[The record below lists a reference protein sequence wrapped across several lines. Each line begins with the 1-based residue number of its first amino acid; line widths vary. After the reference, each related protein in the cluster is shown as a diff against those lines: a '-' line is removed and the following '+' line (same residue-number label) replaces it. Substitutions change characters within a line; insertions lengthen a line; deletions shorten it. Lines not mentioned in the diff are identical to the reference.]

1 MILVITGPTGVGK
14 TKLSL
19 ELARKYNAE
28 IINADSMQI
37 YKGLNIG
44 TAKVENKMN
53 IKHHLLDIVNIDEYY
68 SVYNYQID
76 GRKILNELI
85 NSNKNVI
92 IVGGTGLY
100 ISALLYDYKFNKES
114 INNNYDDLTNE
125 EIYNKIME
133 IDPNTKTHIN
143 NRQRLVRELNRL
155 LNKNSSNQ
163 GSKLLY
169 DTIFIGLT
177 TSRENLYNII
187 DKRVD
192 KMIEAGLLDE
202 VKQLHSSNIRN
213 RSIMTAI
220 GYKELYQYFDGI
232 ISLEESIDLIK
243 KNTRHYAKRQYTWF
257 KNKMNITWFNVDF
270 DKFDN
275 TINEVNKYI
284 EENRWK
290 ES

>member
-44 TAKVENKMN
+44 TAKVEDKMN

-76 GRKILNELI
+76 GRKILNDLI

-133 IDPNTKTHIN
+133 IDPNTKTHVN

-177 TSRENLYNII
+177 TNRENLYNII

-284 EENRWK
+284 EENR
-290 ES
+290 

>member
-1 MILVITGPTGVGK
+1 
-14 TKLSL
+14 
-19 ELARKYNAE
+19 N
-28 IINADSMQI
+28 
-37 YKGLNIG
+37 
-44 TAKVENKMN
+44 
-53 IKHHLLDIVNIDEYY
+53 EYY

-76 GRKILNELI
+76 GRKILNDLI

-284 EENRWK
+284 EENR
-290 ES
+290 

>member
-44 TAKVENKMN
+44 TAKVEDKMN

-133 IDPNTKTHIN
+133 IDSNTKTHIN

-284 EENRWK
+284 EENR
-290 ES
+290 

>member
-284 EENRWK
+284 EENR
-290 ES
+290 

>member
-1 MILVITGPTGVGK
+1 MIIVITGPTGVGK

-19 ELARKYNAE
+19 ELAKKYNAE
-28 IINADSMQI
+28 IINADSMQV

-44 TAKVENKMN
+44 TAKVEDKMN

-68 SVYNYQID
+68 SVYNYQMD
-76 GRKILNELI
+76 GRNILNDLL
-85 NSNKNVI
+85 NKNINVI

-100 ISALLYDYKFNKES
+100 ISALLYDYKFNKET
-114 INNNYDDLTNE
+114 INNKYEELTNE
-125 EIYNKIME
+125 EIYNKI
-133 IDPNTKTHIN
+133 IGLDPNTSTHVN

-155 LNKNSSNQ
+155 LNNSSSKGGN
-163 GSKLLY
+163 KLLY
-169 DTIFIGLT
+169 NALFIGLT
-177 TSRENLYNII
+177 TNRDNLYNII

-192 KMIEAGLLDE
+192 TMINSGLLDE

-220 GYKELYQYFDGI
+220 GYKELYQYFDGKK
-232 ISLEESIDLIK
+232 SLEESIDLIK

-257 KNKMNITWFNVDF
+257 NNKMNITWFNVDF
-270 DKFDN
+270 NNFEN

-284 EENRWK
+284 EENK
-290 ES
+290 

>member
-44 TAKVENKMN
+44 TAKVEDKMN

-76 GRKILNELI
+76 GRKILNDLI
-85 NSNKNVI
+85 NRNKNVI

-125 EIYNKIME
+125 EIYNKIIE
-133 IDPNTKTHIN
+133 IDHNTKTHIN

-284 EENRWK
+284 EENR
-290 ES
+290 